1 MSRKAILMILDGWG
15 ISVDPEVSAIS
26 KANTPFVD
34 SLFTDYPHSELDASG
49 VAVGLPEGQ
58 MGNSEVGHI
67 NIGAGRVVYQMLLKI
82 NRTIEDKTFHSNRVL
97 LDTFEKAKAENKKV
111 HLMGLVSDGGVHS
124 HINHLKA
131 ITEVAAQVGLKDVY
145 IHAFTDGRDTD
156 PKQGMGFLKELDDHL
171 KKTTGRIA
179 TISGRYYGMDRDQRW
194 QQRLKPAYDLLVKG
208 KGQETDDYFSAI
220 EKKYQSGETDEFIKP
235 IVVTENGT
243 RIAKIEDG
251 DTVIAFNFRTDR
263 LREMTE
269 VLTQRD
275 LPEEGMKTLDL
286 DFITMTPY
294 DSSFKNVKVLFKVE
308 NLTGT
313 MGEALA
319 EAGKKQLRMAES
331 IKYPHVTYFFNGGV
345 EKASD
350 GEERHMCPTPKV
362 ETFDLQPEMAAPCLT
377 QKAIETLEEG
387 KVDFICMNY
396 ANPDMVGHTGNFDAV
411 VKACEAVDSAAK
423 EVITKA
429 LEKGYET
436 FVIADHGNA
445 DNMINP
451 DGSMNTEHSLNPVP
465 FIFVSS
471 SAEGFKVANGK
482 LSDIAP
488 TILRRMEVNIP
499 EEMTGKNLLEG

>member
-1 MSRKAILMILDGWG
+1 MSKKTILMILDGWG
-15 ISVDPEVSAIS
+15 ISVDPEVSAIA
-26 KANTPFVD
+26 KADTPFVD
-34 SLFTDYPHSELDASG
+34 SLFSKYPHSQLDASG

-82 NRTIEDKTFHSNRVL
+82 NMAIEDKTFHNNRVL
-97 LDTFEKAKAENKKV
+97 LDAFEKAKAENKRV

-131 ITEVAAQVGLKDVY
+131 ITEVAAETGLEDVY

-156 PKQGMGFLKELDDHL
+156 PKEGMGFLKELDAHL
-171 KKTTGRIA
+171 KNTTGRIA

-208 KGQETDDYFSAI
+208 KGQETEDYFSAI
-220 EKKYQSGETDEFIKP
+220 EKKYQNRETDEFIKP
-235 IVVTENGT
+235 IVVTENGAP
-243 RIAKIEDG
+243 IAKIEDG

-294 DSSFKNVKVLFKVE
+294 DSSFKNVKVLFEVE

-345 EKASD
+345 ENASE

-362 ETFDLQPEMAAPCLT
+362 ETFDLKPEMAAPCLT
-377 QKAIETLEEG
+377 AKAVEILEEG

-411 VKACEAVDSAAK
+411 VKACEAVDEAAR

-465 FIFVSS
+465 FIFVSAS
-471 SAEGFKVANGK
+471 DNKVEVSNGK
-482 LSDIAP
+482 LADIAP
-488 TILRRMEVNIP
+488 TILQRMEVEIP
-499 EEMTGKNLLEG
+499 NDMTGDNLLKW

>member
-1 MSRKAILMILDGWG
+1 MNKKAILMILDGWG
-15 ISVDPEVSAIS
+15 ITQDPDVSAIA
-26 KANTPFVD
+26 KANTPFID
-34 SLFTDYPHSELDASG
+34 SLFEKYPHSELDASG
-49 VAVGLPEGQ
+49 EAVGLPEGQ

-82 NRTIEDKTFHSNRVL
+82 NMAIEDRTFHKNRVL
-97 LDTFEKAKAENKKV
+97 LDTLEKAKAEGRKV

-131 ITEVAAQVGLKDVY
+131 LTEVASEMGLEQVF

-156 PKQGMGFLKELDDHL
+156 PKEGLGFIKELDDHL

-179 TISGRYYGMDRDQRW
+179 TISGRYYGMDRDKRW

-208 KGQETDDYFSAI
+208 KGEETNDYLSVI
-220 EKKYQSGETDEFIKP
+220 EKKYQDGETDEFIKP
-235 IVVTENGT
+235 IVVTENGSP
-243 RIAKIEDG
+243 IAKIEEG

-275 LPEEGMKTLDL
+275 MPDEGMHKLDL
-286 DFITMTPY
+286 DFVTMTPY
-294 DSSFKNVKVLFKVE
+294 DSSFKNVRVLFETE
-308 NLTGT
+308 NLKGT
-313 MGEALA
+313 MGEALSR
-319 EAGKKQLRMAES
+319 AGKQQLRLAES
-331 IKYPHVTYFFNGGV
+331 IKYPHVTYFFNGGEEEV
-345 EKASD
+345 FE
-350 GEERHMCPTPKV
+350 GEDRHMCPTPKV
-362 ETFDLQPEMAAPCLT
+362 ETFDKQPEMAAPCIT
-377 QKAIETLEEG
+377 EKAVEALEKGE
-387 KVDFICMNY
+387 VDFICMNY

-411 VKACEAVDSAAK
+411 VKACEAVDGAAK
-423 EVITKA
+423 EVISKA
-429 LEKGYET
+429 LERGYET

-465 FIFVSS
+465 LVLVSHDS
-471 SAEGFKVANGK
+471 EGISLRDGK

-488 TILRRMEVNIP
+488 TILRRMEVDVP
-499 EEMTGKNLLEG
+499 EEMTGENLLF

>member
-15 ISVDPEVSAIS
+15 ISVDPEVSAIA
-26 KANTPFVD
+26 KAKTPFVD
-34 SLFTDYPHSELDASG
+34 SLFSDYPHSELDASG

-82 NRTIEDKTFHSNRVL
+82 NMAIEDKTFHRNRVL
-97 LDTFEKAKAENKKV
+97 LDTFEKAKTENRKV

-124 HINHLKA
+124 HIHHLKA
-131 ITEVAAQVGLKDVY
+131 ITEVAAEVGLEDVY

-156 PKQGMGFLKELDDHL
+156 PKEGLGFLKELDDHL
-171 KKTTGRIA
+171 RKTAGHIA
-179 TISGRYYGMDRDQRW
+179 TISGRYFGMDRDQRW
-194 QQRLKPAYDLLVKG
+194 QQRLRPAYDLLVKG
-208 KGQETDDYFSAI
+208 EGQETEDYLAVI
-220 EKKYQSGETDEFIKP
+220 EKKYQNGETDEFIKP
-235 IVVTENGT
+235 IVVTENGAP
-243 RIAKIEDG
+243 IAKIEDG

-275 LPEEGMKTLDL
+275 MPEEGMHTLDL

-294 DSSFKNVKVLFKVE
+294 DSNFKNIKVLFKVE
-308 NLTGT
+308 NLKGT

-345 EKASD
+345 EKASE

-377 QKAIETLEEG
+377 QKAIEKLEEG

-411 VKACEAVDSAAK
+411 VKACEAVDAAAK

-465 FIFVSS
+465 FMLVSEDT
-471 SAEGFKVANGK
+471 EGVKLSDGK

-488 TILRRMEVNIP
+488 TILNRMKVEVP
-499 EEMTGKNLLEG
+499 EEMTGNDLVKS

>member
-1 MSRKAILMILDGWG
+1 MILDGWG
-15 ISVDPEVSAIS
+15 IAVDPEVSAIA
-26 KANTPFVD
+26 KAKTPFVD
-34 SLFTDYPHSELDASG
+34 SLFSDYPNSELDATG

-82 NRTIEDKTFHSNRVL
+82 NLAIEDKTFHKNRL
-97 LDTFEKAKAENKKV
+97 LLETFEKAKAENKKV

-131 ITEVAAQVGLKDVY
+131 ITEVAAEIGLKDLY

-156 PKQGMGFLKELDDHL
+156 PKQGKGFIEELDAHL
-171 KKTTGRIA
+171 SKTTGRIA
-179 TISGRYYGMDRDQRW
+179 TISGRYYGMDRDKRW
-194 QQRLKPAYDLLVKG
+194 QQRLKPAYDLLVNG
-208 KGQETDDYFSAI
+208 EGQKTEDYITAI
-220 EKKYQSGETDEFIKP
+220 DEKYQNGETDEFIKP
-235 IVVTENGT
+235 IAVTENGEPL
-243 RIAKIEDG
+243 AKIEDG

-275 LPEEGMKTLDL
+275 MPEEGMKTLNL

-294 DSSFKNVKVLFKVE
+294 DKGFKNVEVLFE
-308 NLTGT
+308 SDNLTGT

-319 EAGKKQLRMAES
+319 KAGKKQLRLAES

-345 EKASD
+345 EETSD

-362 ETFDLQPEMAAPCLT
+362 ETFDKQPEMAASCLT
-377 QKAIETLEEG
+377 EKAIETVEEG
-387 KVDFICMNY
+387 KIDFICMNY

-411 VKACEAVDSAAK
+411 IKACEAVDTAAR

-429 LEKGYET
+429 LKKGYEI
-436 FVIADHGNA
+436 FVTADHGNA

-451 DGSMNTEHSLNPVP
+451 DGSINTEHSLNPVP
-465 FIFVSS
+465 FIFVSKS
-471 SAEGFKVANGK
+471 GEAFKVADGK

-488 TILRRMEVNIP
+488 TILRRMEVAVP
-499 EEMTGKNLLEG
+499 EEMTGNNLLKEQ